1 MPRDFI
7 ANIGQQQNIG
17 QGRPKSYWLSGPY
30 TILFNLMHS
39 IGSHPYGAR
48 CLKVGGVYGI
58 HEQESLA
65 NAR

>member
-1 MPRDFI
+1 MRVFHS
-7 ANIGQQQNIG
+7 AS
-17 QGRPKSYWLSGPY
+17 KLLAEM
-30 TILFNLMHS
+30 TKAILLNLMHS